1 MTETAQT
8 LQRDLTRHL
17 RLSLAREEAFAHPHD
32 LFTALALVCRDRL
45 IERWLMTRRRTRDK
59 KMRRVCYL
67 SMEFLVGR
75 TLGNAILSLDLA
87 DAAREA
93 LLPFGRSLEEIE
105 ELECDAGLGNGGL
118 GRLAACFLDSMATL
132 DLAAIGYGIRYEYG
146 IFFQHIEDGR
156 QVESPDNWLRSG
168 NPWEIPRPD
177 RLQPVH
183 FYGRVER
190 TMGPDG
196 RAAYAWVDTDAV
208 MAMAYDMLVPGHG
221 TDTVNTLRLWAAKS
235 TREFDFHHFNSG
247 DYIHAVQDK
256 NDSELISKV
265 LYPNDNLHQGRELRL
280 KQEYFFVSATLQDVL
295 RRHKEDGQPLEEL
308 ADRVALHLND
318 THPAIAI
325 AEWMRLLVDIEGM
338 AWNDAWRLCKR
349 AFAYTNHTLMPEALE
364 KWPVE
369 LLGRVLPRHLQIIY
383 DLNARFLTEVNGRF
397 PNDGG
402 LLQRVSLIEE
412 GVERKVRMANLAV
425 IGSHAVNGVSALHS
439 DILQKQLFR
448 DFARLEPGKF
458 HNKTNG
464 ITPRRWLAQ
473 CNPGLAALIS
483 EAIGPGW
490 MRDLDLLRGIAPL
503 AEDPSFRERWRV
515 HKRAN
520 KKRLADHLQA
530 SQHLELDIEALFDCQ
545 AKRMHEYKRQ
555 LLCILHLIV
564 RYDRIRRGDA
574 RGLAALPRTVLMAG
588 KAAPGYVAAKRI
600 IELFHGVAAAIAR
613 EPETKGRLQ
622 AVFLPNYSVSLA
634 EKLIPAADL
643 SEQISTAGTEASGT
657 GNMKFALNGALT
669 IGTWDGANIE
679 IAEQVGA
686 ENMFLF
692 GLKTDEVTALRRQYQ
707 PDAVCRADPELM
719 RCLALIAGGHF
730 SPGEP
735 DRFAAVVQALLS
747 PGDPYVVLADF
758 GAYAEAQ
765 VQAETVYRDPEEW
778 TRRAILNV
786 AHMGAF
792 SSDATIRRYAVETW
806 GVLPQPT

>member
-1 MTETAQT
+1 MTETAKI
-8 LQRDLTRHL
+8 LQRDIGRHL
-17 RLSLAREEAFAHPHD
+17 RLSLAREEAFADSRD
-32 LFTALALVCRDRL
+32 LFNALALVCRDRL
-45 IERWLMTRRRTRDK
+45 IERWLTTRRNTRERRL
-59 KMRRVCYL
+59 RRVCYL

-75 TLGNAILSLDLA
+75 TLGNALLSLELA
-87 DAAREA
+87 DASREA
-93 LLPFGRSLEEIE
+93 LLHFGGNLEEIE
-105 ELECDAGLGNGGL
+105 ELEWDAGLGNGGL
-118 GRLAACFLDSMATL
+118 GRLAACFLDSMATM
-132 DLAAIGYGIRYEYG
+132 DLPAIGYGIRYEYG

-196 RAAYAWVDTDAV
+196 RVRHAWVDTDAV
-208 MAMAYDMLVPGHG
+208 MAMAYDMLVPGYG
-221 TDTVNTLRLWAAKS
+221 TETVNTLRLWAAKS

-280 KQEYFFVSATLQDVL
+280 KQEYFFVSATLQDVM
-295 RRHKEDGQPLEEL
+295 RRHKSEGQPWEEL

-325 AEWMRLLVDIEGM
+325 AEWMRLLVDLEDVE
-338 AWNDAWRLCKR
+338 WSEAWRLCKR

-364 KWPVE
+364 RWPVE

-383 DLNARFLTEVNGRF
+383 DINARFLTEVNARF
-397 PNDGG
+397 PGDVG

-412 GVERKVRMANLAV
+412 GPERKVRMAHLAV

-439 DILQKQLFR
+439 EILQKQLFR

-473 CNPGLAALIS
+473 CNPALSSLITS
-483 EAIGPGW
+483 VIGPGW
-490 MRDLDLLRGIAPL
+490 IRDLDLLRGLVPH
-503 AEDPSFRERWRV
+503 AEDAAFRQRWAEI
-515 HKRAN
+515 KRGN
-520 KKRLADHLQA
+520 KARLADFVRTEQ
-530 SQHLELDIEALFDCQ
+530 QIELDVDALFDCQ

-564 RYDRIRRGDA
+564 RYDRIRRGDPRA
-574 RGLAALPRTVLMAG
+574 LEALPRTVLMAG

-600 IELFHGVAAAIAR
+600 IELFHGVSAAIAR
-613 EPETKGRLQ
+613 EPEARGRLQ

-686 ENMFLF
+686 EHLFLF
-692 GLKTDEVTALRRQYQ
+692 GLKADEVTALRRQYQ
-707 PDAVCRADPELM
+707 PEAICRADPELT
-719 RCLALIAGGHF
+719 RCIALIAGGHF

-735 DRFAAVVQALLS
+735 DRFRPIMQALLS
-747 PGDPYVVLADF
+747 PNDPYVVLADF
-758 GAYAEAQ
+758 AAYAQAQLDAEA
-765 VQAETVYRDPEEW
+765 VYRDQDAW
-778 TRRAILNV
+778 TRKAILNV
-786 AHMGAF
+786 ANMGAF

-806 GVLPQPT
+806 GVLPQPG